1 METWQKNLWV
11 CWFSVF
17 IVSVGM
23 SQMAPMLPLYI
34 TQLGIHDTAAVERWS
49 GIVFGSNFISLTIF
63 SPIWGSFADKY
74 GRKPMVLRAS
84 LWLSIIMSSMGFV
97 HSVYQLAGL
106 RILQGA
112 LSGFQSAAITLVAT
126 QTPQDR
132 SGWALGTL
140 FTGQV
145 GGTLLGPLIGGY
157 LSEIIGL
164 RGVFITIGGLC
175 FIAFIA
181 SFLFIKEEV
190 VVANEKT
197 LSFREVWH
205 QLPNRKLTG
214 CLLVTTFV
222 MQLALMSIQP
232 IITVYIAQLSSDM
245 THVALIAGAV
255 FAASGFASMLAAPKL
270 GRLSD
275 RIGPQKVLLA
285 ALIVAGVIFIP
296 QAFVENDWQLG
307 ILRFVLGLA
316 TAGLLPS
323 VNSLI
328 RRSTPDFISGRT
340 YGYNQSAQFL
350 GMFGGSLFG
359 GQIAAA
365 FGIPSVFFLT
375 GALLLLNALW
385 VYHMI
390 YKGDFAN
397 CREKEE

>member
-1 METWQKNLWV
+1 
-11 CWFSVF
+11 
-17 IVSVGM
+17 M